1 MSKNATSA
9 RYQSTNATIP
19 LMLDKTIKNLERR
32 LYEVEQRLQHLVE
45 VLEVITDINLTDLEN
60 LEK

>member
-1 MSKNATSA
+1 MKENATSA
-9 RYQSTNATIP
+9 RYQSTNSTIP
-19 LMLDKTIKNLERR
+19 LMMDKTIKALEQR

-60 LEK
+60 IEK

>member
-1 MSKNATSA
+1 MSKTATSA

-19 LMLDKTIKNLERR
+19 LMLDKTIKDLERR

-45 VLEVITDINLTDLEN
+45 ILEVITDLNLTDLEN
-60 LEK
+60 IGK